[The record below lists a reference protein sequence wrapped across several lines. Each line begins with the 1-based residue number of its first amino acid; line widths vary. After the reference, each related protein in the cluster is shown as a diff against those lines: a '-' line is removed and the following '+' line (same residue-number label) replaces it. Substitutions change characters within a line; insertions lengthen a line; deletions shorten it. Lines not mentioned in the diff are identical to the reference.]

1 MEKTVKEKIVDYA
14 IEMISRL
21 VITIAY
27 AFVYGIIIYFLW
39 NWLMP
44 KFFGLQHATFWQA
57 LGLSFLSSAFF
68 KDLFIKKEQMNQILG
83 AKNISITFEDE
94 EVQKLNLILNK
105 FDVKK
110 SIVEKIQKE
119 TSNVYCGGY
128 TARIIAN
135 LVSERKV

>member
-57 LGLSFLSSAFF
+57 CGLSFLSSAFF
-68 KDLFIKKEQMNQILG
+68 KDLSVKKESVSPEKEKPKEETERENHPYAHVRTRLKS
-83 AKNISITFEDE
+83 KNSM
-94 EVQKLNLILNK
+94 
-105 FDVKK
+105 
-110 SIVEKIQKE
+110 KE
-119 TSNVYCGGY
+119 
-128 TARIIAN
+128 
-135 LVSERKV
+135 

>member
-1 MEKTVKEKIVDYA
+1 MEKTVKEKIVDYT

-68 KDLFIKKEQMNQILG
+68 KDLSIKKESLSSEEKEEPERENHPY
-83 AKNISITFEDE
+83 KNIKTSLKRNI
-94 EVQKLNLILNK
+94 
-105 FDVKK
+105 
-110 SIVEKIQKE
+110 EK
-119 TSNVYCGGY
+119 
-128 TARIIAN
+128 
-135 LVSERKV
+135 